1 MKAVNNFEKLFEL
14 VETDEIDEL
23 DLNFS
28 WCGLIGCGKF

>member
-1 MKAVNNFEKLFEL
+1 MKTNVDFDKLFEL

-28 WCGLIGCGKF
+28 WCGLIGF